1 MIQISIEEKI
11 DEYINRNK
19 GKKTKKSIIE
29 PINENISVPS
39 GYTGKMFKEL
49 EDIGFSI
56 KPYNLQDAK
65 TQESKLPQGG
75 ISLKNLLNTLSQ
87 ITDPETMAEYENMR
101 RLQNPLLFGKM
112 KWILL
117 AFLLFS
123 MISLLIIWM

>member
-11 DEYINRNK
+11 NEYINRNR
-19 GKKTKKSIIE
+19 GKKTKKSVIE

-49 EDIGFSI
+49 KDVGFSV
-56 KPYNLQDAK
+56 KPFKFQDAK
-65 TQESKLPQGG
+65 FQESKLPQGG
-75 ISLKNLLNTLSQ
+75 ISLKNLIETLSQ

-112 KWILL
+112 RWIIL
-117 AFLLFS
+117 AFLLFM
-123 MISLLIIWM
+123 MISLLIAWI